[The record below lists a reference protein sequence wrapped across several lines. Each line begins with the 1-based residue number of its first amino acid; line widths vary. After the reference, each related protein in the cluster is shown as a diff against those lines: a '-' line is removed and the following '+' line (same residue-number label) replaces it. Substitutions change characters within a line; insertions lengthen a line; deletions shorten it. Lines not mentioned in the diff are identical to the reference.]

1 MAVSCICGGNRST
14 RKKNTDLPQD
24 TDKCYHIM
32 LYRVHLAW
40 AGFELTTL
48 VVIGTDYIG
57 SCKSNCQTIT
67 TTMAPFVML
76 KLNIIYTR
84 IWFIRYI
91 YILNWE
97 FLNDKIVIK
106 TNVLWKFW
114 LWNRLILRVAYYS
127 YSRNASYSLYYI
139 IIIIIKNLINNLNSR
154 KIF

>member
-106 TNVLWKFW
+106 TNVLLPNVWQFLALESFDFESSLLQLFQKRVIFT
-114 LWNRLILRVAYYS
+114 ILYNNYNNKKS
-127 YSRNASYSLYYI
+127 Y
-139 IIIIIKNLINNLNSR
+139 K
-154 KIF
+154 

>member
-106 TNVLWKFW
+106 TNVLLPNVWQFLALESFDFESSLLQLFQKRVIFT
-114 LWNRLILRVAYYS
+114 ILYNNYNNKES
-127 YSRNASYSLYYI
+127 Y
-139 IIIIIKNLINNLNSR
+139 K
-154 KIF
+154 